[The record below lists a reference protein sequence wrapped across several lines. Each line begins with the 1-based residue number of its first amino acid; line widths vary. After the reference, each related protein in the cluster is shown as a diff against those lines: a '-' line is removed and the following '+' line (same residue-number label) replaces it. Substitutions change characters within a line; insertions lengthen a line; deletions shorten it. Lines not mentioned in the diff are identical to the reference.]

1 MSIKM
6 LQNDERQARFA
17 TKQEHCI
24 QLFGSILHKNLSL
37 LERQT
42 KMKLTT
48 AWASFRGLL
57 TAFTNTILPW
67 YCKIDFTKTSLGLN

>member
-17 TKQEHCI
+17 TKKEHCI

-48 AWASFRGLL
+48 A
-57 TAFTNTILPW
+57 
-67 YCKIDFTKTSLGLN
+67 

>member
-48 AWASFRGLL
+48 A
-57 TAFTNTILPW
+57 
-67 YCKIDFTKTSLGLN
+67 